1 MRANGGVHVAL
12 TNMGLTPL
20 RATGVEEALA
30 DGADPLAASAR
41 ADEGTAPPD
50 DAFASSEYRRAL
62 VKVLTQRALEEA
74 TA

>member
-1 MRANGGVHVAL
+1 MHVAL

-20 RATGVEEALA
+20 RAAGVEEALA
-30 DGADPLAASAR
+30 GGADPATAAAR

-74 TA
+74 MA